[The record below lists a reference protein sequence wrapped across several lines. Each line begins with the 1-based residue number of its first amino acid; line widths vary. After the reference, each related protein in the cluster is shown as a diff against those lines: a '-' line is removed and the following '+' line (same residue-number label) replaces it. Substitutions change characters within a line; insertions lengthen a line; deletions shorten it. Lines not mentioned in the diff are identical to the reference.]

1 MRDNLYR
8 VYTRAEK
15 RVAATCYSAWTIDEP
30 WGSSKGK
37 KSRFFV
43 CTWAA
48 ASHSSPPTLLA
59 LFPVLPT
66 LEDIESIFIYFFF
79 HFFFIRSTR
88 LEGGM
93 ERDCWLTYIVGRK
106 VWNKKS
112 KNQKE
117 TLIEEAQ
124 MQSKTHWHAYKA
136 SLGWLAHA
144 YVIYINTNPCS
155 SLFSSPFCMLRS
167 ARLFSLHSL
176 AAFASLALFLTQFL
190 RLSRVF
196 VLFISI
202 QTPRTGKSISFLLAR
217 RSYIKRQYIHSRQ
230 SGSQSLRF

>member
-1 MRDNLYR
+1 MLVTYLLYGMRDNLYR

-79 HFFFIRSTR
+79 SFFFYPFDKAGGRNGKRLLAHVYSRSQS
-88 LEGGM
+88 M
-93 ERDCWLTYIVGRK
+93 EQKI
-106 VWNKKS
+106 KKS
-112 KNQKE
+112 KRNSYRRSADAKQN
-117 TLIEEAQ
+117 TLARL
-124 MQSKTHWHAYKA
+124 QSKPRLTCSCICYIYK
-136 SLGWLAHA
+136 HQ
-144 YVIYINTNPCS
+144 
-155 SLFSSPFCMLRS
+155 SLFF
-167 ARLFSLHSL
+167 
-176 AAFASLALFLTQFL
+176 
-190 RLSRVF
+190 F
-196 VLFISI
+196 V
-202 QTPRTGKSISFLLAR
+202 
-217 RSYIKRQYIHSRQ
+217 
-230 SGSQSLRF
+230 

>member
-1 MRDNLYR
+1 MLVTYLLYGMRDNLYR

-112 KNQKE
+112 KKSKRNSYRRSADAKQN
-117 TLIEEAQ
+117 TLARL
-124 MQSKTHWHAYKA
+124 QSKPRLTCSCICYIYK
-136 SLGWLAHA
+136 HQ
-144 YVIYINTNPCS
+144 
-155 SLFSSPFCMLRS
+155 SLFF
-167 ARLFSLHSL
+167 
-176 AAFASLALFLTQFL
+176 
-190 RLSRVF
+190 F
-196 VLFISI
+196 V
-202 QTPRTGKSISFLLAR
+202 
-217 RSYIKRQYIHSRQ
+217 
-230 SGSQSLRF
+230 